1 MLCTGH
7 CVRIQTQL
15 ESSFVPFAS
24 SNDCWYGY
32 TGQIP
37 PQYIS
42 GNAGLNSFHRSAE
55 SLSSASPG
63 YTLVVV
69 QAGRVALAPG
79 PLCSRTAGHR
89 CLACGHCT
97 HVHLL
102 LTSCT
107 PVSRPLPL
115 AAPPSS
121 AVSIGR
127 APGCPCGLANRLS
140 GHPEVGPPSIKP
152 Y

>member
-63 YTLVVV
+63 YILVVV
-69 QAGRVALAPG
+69 QAGLVALAPG
-79 PLCSRTAGHR
+79 PLCSRTGVQGW
-89 CLACGHCT
+89 LACSHCT
-97 HVHLL
+97 LVHLL
-102 LTSCT
+102 LTTCT
-107 PVSRPLPL
+107 TASVSPAADSISVLYWLP
-115 AAPPSS
+115 
-121 AVSIGR
+121 
-127 APGCPCGLANRLS
+127 
-140 GHPEVGPPSIKP
+140 GHPEA
-152 Y
+152 YCLHFQ